1 MTGWDDMLRW
11 LRPELPPE
19 HLGFYA
25 DALKHGLVK
34 PIPDLGTILRIEEQ
48 LPGVTTSE
56 HPTFAT
62 AMLGGILGDQ
72 ESAEGE
78 KMLTQ
83 RDSTEIYEELM
94 REVRNEGNT
103 EATE

>member
-1 MTGWDDMLRW
+1 
-11 LRPELPPE
+11 
-19 HLGFYA
+19 
-25 DALKHGLVK
+25 
-34 PIPDLGTILRIEEQ
+34 
-48 LPGVTTSE
+48 
-56 HPTFAT
+56 
-62 AMLGGILGDQ
+62 MLGGILGDL
-72 ESAEGE
+72 ELAEGE